1 MRHKNC
7 LCINFSVSCHLI
19 LDISALPFTP
29 TKWGSTFIP
38 SSVQLPARR
47 GSSSHPAPAAPP
59 WTDTQQ
65 QDSPSPGSCPTPR
78 RWCDGPAPCASLGC
92 AASYRSDCTAGRAAH
107 CPDASQCD
115 ASSWS
120 CPCIAAH
127 RPGTSRR
134 CRPASRL
141 AAPFCRLLACP
152 GWRSRSLKQEG
163 ESWERGEL
171 CANGPK
177 KELRWWPVGGQ
188 QVLKYHRPLSY
199 DKRM

>member
-59 WTDTQQ
+59 WTDTQR

-78 RWCDGPAPCASLGC
+78 RWCDGPAPCASWGC

-107 CPDASQCD
+107 CPDA
-115 ASSWS
+115 
-120 CPCIAAH
+120 
-127 RPGTSRR
+127 
-134 CRPASRL
+134 L
-141 AAPFCRLLACP
+141 AVTGRFRLLHP
-152 GWRSRSLKQEG
+152 MPLRRYQLWQLRVDLMRSEKWASLKSHALIHLPWFG
-163 ESWERGEL
+163 AS
-171 CANGPK
+171 
-177 KELRWWPVGGQ
+177 
-188 QVLKYHRPLSY
+188 
-199 DKRM
+199 